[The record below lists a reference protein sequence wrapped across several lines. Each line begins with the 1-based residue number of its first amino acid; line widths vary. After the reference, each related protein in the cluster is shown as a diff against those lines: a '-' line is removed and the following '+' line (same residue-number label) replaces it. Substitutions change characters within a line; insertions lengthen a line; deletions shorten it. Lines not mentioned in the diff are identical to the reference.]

1 MNLHGLA
8 LEYFTTCKL
17 MQLATISDG
26 NPWICN
32 VYFVIDDDLNIYW
45 TSAKGRQHSVE
56 IMANPKVAVS
66 IVKDSERKQAL
77 QLTGL
82 ATIVQLRDATR
93 VNKLYG
99 EKFGDKPEGRAY
111 WKITPT
117 GIFFWDEVNFPDS
130 PKQQLPL

>member
-66 IVKDSERKQAL
+66 IVKVFVSVIVGGPIFL
-77 QLTGL
+77 QHPEYAARVGADGTAQDGRNAVLL
-82 ATIVQLRDATR
+82 LRDVV
-93 VNKLYG
+93 VN
-99 EKFGDKPEGRAY
+99 R
-111 WKITPT
+111 
-117 GIFFWDEVNFPDS
+117 
-130 PKQQLPL
+130 